1 MKWIVALLVILL
13 YVHLF
18 NVVSTLY
25 FDSGNTMTLGDLW
38 ARIQK
43 NLGLARD

>member
-18 NVVSTLY
+18 NAVSPMY
-25 FDSGNTMTLGDLW
+25 FESGNTMTLMDLW
-38 ARIQK
+38 KRIQR
-43 NLGLARD
+43 NLGLALD